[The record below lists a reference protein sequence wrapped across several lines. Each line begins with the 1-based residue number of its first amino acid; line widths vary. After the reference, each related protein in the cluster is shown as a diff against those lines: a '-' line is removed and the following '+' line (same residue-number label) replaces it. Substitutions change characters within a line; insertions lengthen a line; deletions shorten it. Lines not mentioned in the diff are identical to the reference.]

1 MFLKKLIESLT
12 LSLIVIIVSIP
23 EGLPMTVAIS
33 LSFSVIDM
41 YKKDR
46 ILVRDLTAPE
56 QMGEITEILTG
67 KTGTMTTEEMEVISC
82 FAQNIHISMFR
93 KNTLL
98 NCAFSG

>member
-12 LSLIVIIVSIP
+12 LALIIIIVSIP

-41 YKKDR
+41 YKKDN

-67 KTGTMTTEEMEVISC
+67 KTGTMTNEEMEVISC